1 MSRLKQLSLFSQIIL
16 LTLISIIVFT
26 GFFNFYTQ
34 NTEKLYQKRS
44 TDYTNKIIYQTE
56 ITIDSNYSS
65 LAKILQFISYHDDIQ
80 SFLLEQNDEKK
91 YKYYKKMNT
100 NLASIMMLNNHIYDV
115 IIYDNSEN
123 EYSLNDNDYILPKY
137 FSTCDSVGLSA
148 CLYNAD
154 LGHSYFVMHYPI
166 RSINASKS
174 ANQKIGDAYLILSD
188 SAFLDQANQNFNKTS
203 SILYLM
209 DSNNQIFWS
218 NSSKDFKSLSDLKAS
233 GYGDYE
239 ITTVKECG
247 LKIISLTKQEE
258 EIYSLINIQRSY
270 LTILILVAIIIVSL
284 WIVLIIN
291 TIAPLYT
298 FVRFI
303 NSIKEG
309 DLSTLKKRVHLDGY
323 KEIAIISK
331 ETNEMLEQIDDLT
344 NTVLNTNSKLYMIE
358 IQKEQAKLSFL
369 KSQIN
374 PHFLYNTLECIKGI
388 AAEHKQPE
396 IVEATKAL
404 ATIFKYSIKGSD
416 QVPFR
421 DEIKIIKNYINIQ
434 KLRFEDR
441 FDVEYDIHPNCYDVI
456 IPKMILQPIVENAII
471 HGIEGTRETSRLFL
485 LAYLAQDQMIIR
497 VINTGVP
504 IASDRLQQ
512 LQKELT
518 DFSELNDFSESS
530 SQISRES
537 LGIKNVNERIKLI
550 CGNSFG
556 ITIDS
561 MEDGSTRVTITLP
574 SSLNPEKDQ

>member
-1 MSRLKQLSLFSQIIL
+1 MSSFKQLPLFSQIIL

-34 NTEKLYQKRS
+34 NTEKQYKNRS

-56 ITIDSNYSS
+56 LTINSNYSS
-65 LAKILQFISYHDDIQ
+65 LTKILQFISYHDDIQ
-80 SFLLEQNDEKK
+80 SFLLEQNNEKK

-115 IIYDNSEN
+115 IIYDNDEN
-123 EYSLNDNDYILPKY
+123 EYSLSDNDYTLPKY
-137 FSTCDSVGLSA
+137 FNTFDSVGLSS

-154 LGHSYFVMHYPI
+154 LDHYYFVMHYPI
-166 RSINASKS
+166 KSINANKN

-188 SAFLDQANQNFNKTS
+188 TAFLDQANQNFNKTS

-218 NSSKDFKSLSDLKAS
+218 NTSKDFSSLSDLKAS
-233 GYGDYE
+233 GYRDYK
-239 ITTVKECG
+239 ITTIKECG

-270 LTILILVAIIIVSL
+270 LTILILVAIIIFSL

-291 TIAPLYT
+291 TVAPLYT

-303 NSIKEG
+303 SSIKEG
-309 DLSTLKKRVHLDGY
+309 DLSTLKKRVHLEGY

-344 NTVLNTNSKLYMIE
+344 NTVLNTNSKLYKIE
-358 IQKEQAKLSFL
+358 IQKQQANLSYL
-369 KSQIN
+369 RSQIN

-396 IVEATKAL
+396 IVEAAKAL

-421 DEIKIIKNYINIQ
+421 DEIKIIKNYISIQ

-441 FDVEYDIHPNCYDVI
+441 FYVEYDIHPNCYDVI

-471 HGIEGTRETSRLFL
+471 HGIEGTRDTSRLFIF
-485 LAYLAQDQMIIR
+485 AYLTKDQMIIR
-497 VINTGVP
+497 VNNTGVP
-504 IASDRLQQ
+504 IALERLQQ
-512 LQKELT
+512 LQKDLT
-518 DFSELNDFSESS
+518 DFSELNDFTESPV
-530 SQISRES
+530 QISRES

-550 CGNSFG
+550 CGDSFG
-556 ITIDS
+556 LTINS
-561 MEDGSTRVTITLP
+561 MEDGSTTVTIALP
-574 SSLNPEKDQ
+574 LNVNPESSE